1 MLTIIFNNK
10 GKWKWIISCFEI
22 KCIPVYTLETVQN
35 MEAKESKEVIFSF
48 CIIFVIHYDYGE
60 SCEHVGKIFLNDI
73 ILNIINNYDIY
84 YFTYNNNTI
93 KNINY

>member
-1 MLTIIFNNK
+1 MLEESIEYFVRATRDTIVH
-10 GKWKWIISCFEI
+10 G
-22 KCIPVYTLETVQN
+22 
-35 MEAKESKEVIFSF
+35 SKIRELFFLFILNVEM
-48 CIIFVIHYDYGE
+48 HYDYGE
-60 SCEHVGKIFLNDI
+60 LREDLGKIFLNDI

>member
-1 MLTIIFNNK
+1 M
-10 GKWKWIISCFEI
+10 
-22 KCIPVYTLETVQN
+22 
-35 MEAKESKEVIFSF
+35 
-48 CIIFVIHYDYGE
+48 HYDYGE
-60 SCEHVGKIFLNDI
+60 LREDLGKIFLNDI